1 MNYIRAD
8 VTKEIR
14 SIDMKKIFVLLF
26 MVVIVFVLAACSA
39 PATLTQSLAVV
50 PTELQ
55 TLIAALLTAGLT
67 WLVLQIK
74 SIDLSGYI
82 PPVVAAI
89 SPIIIS
95 LIQGWLGLIPTVY
108 DDLVLAV
115 IHMIV
120 VGLGSLGALLFVKRK
135 VRQSL
140 TGQ

>member
-1 MNYIRAD
+1 
-8 VTKEIR
+8 
-14 SIDMKKIFVLLF
+14 MKKIVVLLF
-26 MVVIVFVLAACSA
+26 VAVMFATLAACSA
-39 PATLTQSLAVV
+39 PAGLTQTLTVV

-74 SIDLSGYI
+74 AIDLSSYV
-82 PPVVAAI
+82 PAVVAAI
-89 SPIIIS
+89 SPILIT

-140 TGQ
+140 TG